1 MRFTALFFLFAT
13 ASVGAFVP
21 QQHVV
26 DPISKTSTERAVA
39 TNQAPATSTDVTNIS
54 YGEQSRQYR
63 RTVYTHDDWVKH
75 RSPDRFIRNILSTT
89 ASGVYKNVGREVLAT
104 TTVATIA
111 FLWNMLTDG
120 YTDFEGVKHDA
131 VLVNQFIPMLT
142 LPLTPFTLA
151 SPSLGLLL
159 GKCYRKSII
168 CHFPIFWSSAFL
180 C

>member
-63 RTVYTHDDWVKH
+63 RTVYTHDENACLIQIDSEIELSNGDH
-75 RSPDRFIRNILSTT
+75 RISQTVYTRDANF
-89 ASGVYKNVGREVLAT
+89 SG
-104 TTVATIA
+104 
-111 FLWNMLTDG
+111 
-120 YTDFEGVKHDA
+120 A
-131 VLVNQFIPMLT
+131 VP
-142 LPLTPFTLA
+142 
-151 SPSLGLLL
+151 
-159 GKCYRKSII
+159 
-168 CHFPIFWSSAFL
+168 
-180 C
+180 